1 MKIVPPAEIRNLG
14 LANDGAGRTEDR
26 ENEKRD
32 HGEPKPGDSARS
44 IPPSFPCVSETPKTG
59 PDEIAIERLEPG
71 SHHEH
76 GDGAD
81 VKIAGNIAGYLLVLI
96 GAVWA
101 LQGLNLLGGSFMT
114 GQYKWL
120 IIGING

>member
-1 MKIVPPAEIRNLG
+1 MAISSGPVFDGFGNTRKTRRDRSCNRPYLSPFGSLSEEAKIRCLTGNRG
-14 LANDGAGRTEDR
+14 GT
-26 ENEKRD
+26 
-32 HGEPKPGDSARS
+32 
-44 IPPSFPCVSETPKTG
+44 SFAPTG
-59 PDEIAIERLEPG
+59 FFP
-71 SHHEH
+71 HHEH

-81 VKIAGNIAGYLLVLI
+81 VKIAGNTAGYLLVLI